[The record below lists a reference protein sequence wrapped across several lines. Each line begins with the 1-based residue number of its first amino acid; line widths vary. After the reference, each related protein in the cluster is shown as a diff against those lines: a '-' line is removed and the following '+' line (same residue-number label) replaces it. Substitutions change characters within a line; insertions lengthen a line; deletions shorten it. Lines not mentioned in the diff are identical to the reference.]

1 MRQVAI
7 IGAGELGGAIAH
19 LLARRD
25 IARSLVL
32 IDECDRVAA
41 GKALDIAQAAPV
53 EGFAT
58 QLSTSNDVASAAGA
72 DVIVVAERVQGGEWT
87 GEDAFALIRRL
98 AVSAP
103 QAVVVMAGTAARET
117 IERSVREG
125 KVAGQR
131 LIGSAPEA
139 LAAAARAVTA
149 LAVNGSPGDVALSVL
164 GAPPDHTV
172 IVWEDATVGGFALA
186 QLLAE
191 PVRRRLTAK
200 IQAMWPPGP
209 HALAAAAVKSIAA
222 INGRSRQL
230 VTAFVAPEAAG
241 PGWGVRARAA
251 AVPVRIG
258 AAGVVEVVMPALS
271 AVERVAFENASMV

>member
-1 MRQVAI
+1 MQRVAI

-25 IARSLVL
+25 ISRSLVL
-32 IDECDRVAA
+32 IDEHDRVAA

-58 QLSTSNDVASAAGA
+58 QVSASNDVSSAAGA

-87 GEDAFALIRRL
+87 GDDAFGLVRRL

-103 QAVVVMAGTAARET
+103 AAVLVLAGTASRQT

-125 KVAGQR
+125 KIAGR
-131 LIGSAPEA
+131 RVIGSAPEA
-139 LAAAARAVTA
+139 LASAARAITA
-149 LAVNGSPGDVALSVL
+149 LAMNASPRDVALSVL

-172 IVWEDATVGGFALA
+172 IAWEDATVAGFALA
-186 QLLAE
+186 RLLDE
-191 PVRRRLTAK
+191 PVRRQLTSK

-222 INGRSRQL
+222 IDGPSRQL
-230 VTAFVAPEAAG
+230 VTAFVAPEAAAPN
-241 PGWGVRARAA
+241 PGLRARTA
-251 AVPVRIG
+251 AVPVRVG
-258 AAGVVEVVMPALS
+258 PAGVVELVMPALS
-271 AVERVAFENASMV
+271 AVERIAFDNASML